1 MHPCTR
7 EGSNSQCQRTL
18 IYEQPCPFPYHK
30 NMNWGQQDLRS
41 ALETT
46 PAKRGHCLGWCGHC
60 WCKIGLQN
68 KHIPS
73 SHYNKSIISSSILDN
88 YERFGI
94 YIEFSSDLDQAD
106 FCSSNRLDL
115 GRKNVK
121 ALLIHIIKK
130 NKQGRYLAR
139 VFEKALCTYEPTDV
153 HIDRGADRRTGGPMD
168 QQTNGPADQLMHQ
181 RTDGQSL
188 LKRCVGTSK
197 KWQWQ
202 STF

>member
-1 MHPCTR
+1 MGLICNFGIARRLSTCTTRSVVWQNNFKWYAPRCPCLKVR
-7 EGSNSQCQRTL
+7 EGNNSQCQLTL
-18 IYEQPCPFPYHK
+18 IYDQLCPFPYHK
-30 NMNWGQQDLRS
+30 NMNGGQQDLRS

-115 GRKNVK
+115 GSKNVK
-121 ALLIHIIKK
+121 ALLTHIIKK
-130 NKQGRYLAR
+130 K
-139 VFEKALCTYEPTDV
+139 
-153 HIDRGADRRTGGPMD
+153 
-168 QQTNGPADQLMHQ
+168 
-181 RTDGQSL
+181 
-188 LKRCVGTSK
+188 
-197 KWQWQ
+197 
-202 STF
+202 

>member
-1 MHPCTR
+1 MKNGADGCAHFLHPLTWANTGHVVLILVKRILKGVMDGR
-7 EGSNSQCQRTL
+7 EGSISPCHLTL

-30 NMNWGQQDLRS
+30 SMNGGQQDLRS

-115 GRKNVK
+115 GSKNVK
-121 ALLIHIIKK
+121 ALLTHIIKK
-130 NKQGRYLAR
+130 K
-139 VFEKALCTYEPTDV
+139 
-153 HIDRGADRRTGGPMD
+153 
-168 QQTNGPADQLMHQ
+168 
-181 RTDGQSL
+181 
-188 LKRCVGTSK
+188 
-197 KWQWQ
+197 
-202 STF
+202 